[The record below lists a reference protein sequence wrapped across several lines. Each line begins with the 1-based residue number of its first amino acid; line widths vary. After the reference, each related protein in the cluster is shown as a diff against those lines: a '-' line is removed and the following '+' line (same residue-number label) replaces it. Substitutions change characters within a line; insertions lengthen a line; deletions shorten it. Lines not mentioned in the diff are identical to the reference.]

1 MPEVTGDCKV
11 AVSTIYVFQSQA
23 FQNAANSMY
32 VFKSTFDATTA
43 NSATGRKYQFKTD
56 FERMQY
62 LTGLYGLYSTGQSA
76 GRR

>member
-1 MPEVTGDCKV
+1 
-11 AVSTIYVFQSQA
+11 
-23 FQNAANSMY
+23 MY

-43 NSATGRKYQFKTD
+43 NAATGRRYQFKTD